1 MMTLN
6 EPVNTIDM
14 HGAPMRVTPKEERG
28 IHFAVIESPPGRIVR
43 QTCFSRCALESYI
56 ASLPR
61 V

>member
-1 MMTLN
+1 MKLN

-14 HGAPMRVTPKEERG
+14 HGALMRVTPKEEHG
-28 IHFAVIESPPGRIVR
+28 IHFAVIERPPGRIVR
-43 QTCFSRCALESYI
+43 QVCFSPCDLESYL